1 MSPYSTATCKLW
13 CPWNPATV
21 PLRHLRLVESVHH
34 NWSLQSTSGRHD
46 SNSICLEPSP
56 TNAKNNKESVT
67 TGYWY
72 YKLMTFKDEKKC
84 ISNGSFRN
92 ICLETFIYRY
102 LKAPLQKMSFL
113 SSLKFASIQK
123 IRFQKHQTF
132 EQLLLWSQLSAQLLC
147 FGAMDFVVPS
157 AGRCAS
163 LQDANL
169 ILQARPWSN
178 KITPAMR
185 ETRESPLRLKTT
197 KFYPAIHRWYHLCPI
212 HCMPKPPVAKNLHLK
227 NL

>member
-1 MSPYSTATCKLW
+1 MSA
-13 CPWNPATV
+13 A
-21 PLRHLRLVESVHH
+21 
-34 NWSLQSTSGRHD
+34 
-46 SNSICLEPSP
+46 
-56 TNAKNNKESVT
+56 SVT
-67 TGYWY
+67 IFHSNLQTLVSLESSHCTTEALASGWIGSSQLIATKYLGAARLKFNLFGTKSDKCQEQQGICDYWVLVLQVDDLQRWKEVY
-72 YKLMTFKDEKKC
+72 LKWEFL
-84 ISNGSFRN
+84 N

-102 LKAPLQKMSFL
+102 LKAPLQKMSFFV
-113 SSLKFASIQK
+113 SKIWSIQK

-185 ETRESPLRLKTT
+185 ETRESPLRLK
-197 KFYPAIHRWYHLCPI
+197 KFYQQFIVDIIYVDP
-212 HCMPKPPVAKNLHLK
+212 LHA
-227 NL
+227 